1 MSIKPFFLFVLHLV
15 DEQRNIAYSEKCE
28 FNPVGHGTKST
39 GNKKSDVVSTL
50 KNVSIMFK

>member
-1 MSIKPFFLFVLHLV
+1 MSFELFFWFVIKMV
-15 DEQRNIAYSEKCE
+15 DEQWKFSYNKKCE

-50 KNVSIMFK
+50 ST